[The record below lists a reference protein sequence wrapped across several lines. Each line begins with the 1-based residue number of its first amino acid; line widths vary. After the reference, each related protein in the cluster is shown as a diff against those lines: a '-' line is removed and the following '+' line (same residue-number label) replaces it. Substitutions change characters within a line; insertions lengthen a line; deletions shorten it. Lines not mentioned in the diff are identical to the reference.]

1 MLWISMGYFI
11 YIFVWLLIYFTLTE
25 KELKTH
31 ISSGPLLPS
40 IASSRYNMEVHSC
53 IITFFPL
60 WSLHLPDP
68 SSSMWHMVLQH
79 EWRTLFLPHITLGFP
94 RGSDGNLPVMQET
107 QVQSLGQ
114 ESLEK
119 GTATHSCILVWEIP
133 QTEEPGRLW
142 SMGS

>member
-1 MLWISMGYFI
+1 MAHG
-11 YIFVWLLIYFTLTE
+11 T
-25 KELKTH
+25 
-31 ISSGPLLPS
+31 
-40 IASSRYNMEVHSC
+40 A
-53 IITFFPL
+53 
-60 WSLHLPDP
+60 
-68 SSSMWHMVLQH
+68 Q

-114 ESLEK
+114 ESLET